1 MLKEKTPQPHTGFA
15 GYGTIPC
22 SPCSHPP
29 SFTLLH
35 TLSYRAT
42 NMIPMM
48 CCRICNYSSTD
59 TTSQTTLINV
69 RLHRANC
76 RSALH
81 MLLIPLKGPCV
92 NGFMSRGHCT
102 LLTCWTSQ
110 PFESRTRSIG
120 VCLFSIS
127 KQKILYTSLS
137 YHGIKGTHLATYR
150 VCCHREML
158 AFLTTAFFFP
168 HTMLTRYS
176 SISLQLN

>member
-1 MLKEKTPQPHTGFA
+1 MVVCVFDFLIVLLVWALVGLGCIWGFFEMLKEKTPQPHTGFA
-15 GYGTIPC
+15 GYRTIPC

-102 LLTCWTSQ
+102 LLTC
-110 PFESRTRSIG
+110 
-120 VCLFSIS
+120 
-127 KQKILYTSLS
+127 
-137 YHGIKGTHLATYR
+137 
-150 VCCHREML
+150 
-158 AFLTTAFFFP
+158 
-168 HTMLTRYS
+168 
-176 SISLQLN
+176 